1 MIKAAGLSAC
11 GFSYVFTLL
20 AFGIAC
26 FSLGYT
32 LGKDLNKQK

>member
-1 MIKAAGLSAC
+1 MALESAM
-11 GFSYVFTLL
+11 GLL

>member
-1 MIKAAGLSAC
+1 MAIESAMAL
-11 GFSYVFTLL
+11 V

-32 LGKDLNKQK
+32 MGKDLNKQK